1 MSLSQ
6 LAEVTVSIV
15 AYNSRRVLQAA
26 LPQLSALPQLTIVD
40 NASSDGTMEWVAEN
54 LPRARVLRQA
64 VNIGFGRAHNLAVS
78 QCTTPYA
85 LLLNPDCHIEAAAI
99 AALVDCAQRYPDAL
113 LVAPLL
119 VYPDGRAQENHRRFF
134 HQKAGPRRPY
144 QAPDG
149 DLCTDMISGAVLL
162 VNVMAF
168 RRFGGFDP
176 WFFLYWEDEELCIR
190 ARQQHL
196 ACVLCHSAVAC
207 HVAQT
212 SSTPNL
218 RTSFIRHYSYTSSKL
233 YLRRKLGEPVMLLV
247 ARGLGTVLSS
257 VLALLTSALLGKREK
272 MIRSAARITAVLT
285 APWQLRR
292 SEAAPTPRRLF
303 S

>member
-1 MSLSQ
+1 MSESQ

-15 AYNSRRVLQAA
+15 AYNSRRVLAA
-26 LPQLSALPQLTIVD
+26 AREQLNMLPQLIIVD
-40 NASSDGTMEWVAEN
+40 NASSDDTPAWAAEN
-54 LPRARVLRQA
+54 LPRAQVLMQA
-64 VNIGFGRAHNLAVS
+64 VNMGFGRAHNLAVS
-78 QCTTPYA
+78 RCTTPYA
-85 LLLNPDCHIEAAAI
+85 LLLNPDCRIEAAAI

-144 QAPDG
+144 QAPAG

-162 VNVMAF
+162 VNVASF
-168 RRFGGFDP
+168 RKIGGFDP

-190 ARQQHL
+190 ARQHHL
-196 ACVLCHSAVAC
+196 ASVLCHSAVAC

-212 SSTPNL
+212 SSTPNM

-233 YLRRKLGEPVMLLV
+233 YLRRKLGEPVLLV
-247 ARGLGTVLSS
+247 AARGLATLLSS
-257 VLALLTSALLGKREK
+257 VLALLASALLGKREK
-272 MIRSAARITAVLT
+272 SVRSAARITAVLT

-292 SEAAPTPRRLF
+292 AQAVATPGELF
-303 S
+303 